1 MADDEERTPLLAEQN
16 ASTAPPPYSPSGD
29 SAAGSPGTEVCVPP
43 IGPDELPPPYT
54 PTPQGG
60 IPMIN
65 CRVCQ
70 AMINIEGKQH
80 LHVVKCSVCQEATPI
95 KAPPPGKRYVRCPC
109 NCLLVCRS
117 TAQRIACPRAN
128 CRRIINV
135 ATPQMVSSIRSP
147 DSRRVACAYCQ
158 QIFIFNFGL
167 TVLARCPHCRKVSSV
182 GVNYARKRGI
192 ICLVIG
198 LMFLC
203 AGIGVTVGTYEMA
216 HTHGGIYVAWIGAF
230 VAGVL
235 MMIRGFLYLNIRTSA
250 VVLSH

>member
-1 MADDEERTPLLAEQN
+1 MADSEERTPLLADE
-16 ASTAPPPYSPSGD
+16 SPSAPPPYT
-29 SAAGSPGTEVCVPP
+29 AAGDTAGIEVTVPP

-117 TAQRIACPRAN
+117 TAQRIACPRTN
-128 CRRIINV
+128 CRRIISV
-135 ATPQMVSSIRSP
+135 GTPQTLTSVRTP
-147 DSRRVACAYCQ
+147 ESRRVTCAYCHQ
-158 QIFIFNFGL
+158 VFIFNVGL

-182 GVNYARKRGI
+182 EINYARRRGMI
-192 ICLVIG
+192 
-198 LMFLC
+198 FLILGFLLIC
-203 AGIGVTVGTYEMA
+203 AGIGVTVGTYESA
-216 HTHGGIYVAWIGAF
+216 YEHGGIYVAWIGAF
-230 VAGVL
+230 VTGFLLVV
-235 MMIRGFLYLNIRTSA
+235 RGFLYLNIRTSA
-250 VVLSH
+250 VVVG